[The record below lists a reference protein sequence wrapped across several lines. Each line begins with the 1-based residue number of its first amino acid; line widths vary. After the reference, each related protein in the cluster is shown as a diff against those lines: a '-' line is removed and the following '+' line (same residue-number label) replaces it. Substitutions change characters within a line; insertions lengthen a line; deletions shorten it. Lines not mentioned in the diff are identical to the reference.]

1 MIPKRGHR
9 FSEKIM
15 LRQARQW
22 AALRRVTTSSRA
34 IFVGHGESHARSCAR
49 YVGRENVVTAG
60 SSSQSVALILAAA
73 LATVAET
80 ACAQAPSIAEV
91 AAYQGPD
98 RTQRLIAGAKKE
110 KSVTVYG
117 STVAEDMR
125 PVSDAFR
132 KRYGIDFQYWRASSE
147 QLVQRA
153 VNEHRAG
160 RCAVDAFATVAAE
173 LETLHRE
180 KVLIAVKTPATED
193 LAPLAFRPHGEW
205 VATRLNIFSASFN
218 TNLVKREEAP
228 RRYEDLLDPR
238 WKGRLAVEA
247 ADFDW
252 FGTIVMK
259 MGEEKGLKLFR
270 EIVATNGMSVR
281 RGHTLLANL
290 VQAGEV
296 PLALTVYSYKPE
308 QQKRE
313 GAPVEPLYL
322 KPVVALGY
330 GPAVSRCAPHPHA
343 ALLFHDFMIREGQ
356 EIMAK
361 RDMTPTNPKIRPL
374 PEGVDLTM
382 IDPVEMLDNRKKWDE
397 LWTNIVLKP
406 R

>member
-1 MIPKRGHR
+1 MTVWIA
-9 FSEKIM
+9 F
-15 LRQARQW
+15 
-22 AALRRVTTSSRA
+22 
-34 IFVGHGESHARSCAR
+34 
-49 YVGRENVVTAG
+49 
-60 SSSQSVALILAAA
+60 QSVALIALAA
-73 LATVAET
+73 LALGTTSAAAQAPTVAE
-80 ACAQAPSIAEV
+80 I

-110 KSVTVYG
+110 KAVSVYG

-132 KRYGIDFQYWRASSE
+132 ARYGLDFQYWRASSE

-153 VNEHRAG
+153 VNESRAG
-160 RCAVDAFATVAAE
+160 RCAVDGFATVAAE

-180 KVLIAVKTPATED
+180 KLLLAIKTPATDD

-205 VATRLNIFSASFN
+205 VATRLNIFSASYN

-228 RRYEDLLDPR
+228 RSYEDLINPR

-270 EIVATNGMSVR
+270 EVVKTNGMSIR

-322 KPVVALGY
+322 RPVVALAY

-343 ALLFHDFMIREGQ
+343 ALLFYDFMIREGQ

-382 IDPVEMLDNRKKWDE
+382 IDPVEMLDNRKKWDD

-406 R
+406 K

>member
-1 MIPKRGHR
+1 
-9 FSEKIM
+9 
-15 LRQARQW
+15 
-22 AALRRVTTSSRA
+22 VTLTSMMETSSKS
-34 IFVGHGESHARSCAR
+34 I
-49 YVGRENVVTAG
+49 
-60 SSSQSVALILAAA
+60 ALIVLTA
-73 LATVAET
+73 LALGVSPAL
-80 ACAQAPSIAEV
+80 AQTPTIAEL
-91 AAYQGPD
+91 AAYQGAD

-110 KSVTVYG
+110 KVVSVYG

-132 KRYGIDFQYWRASSE
+132 QRYGIDFQYWRASSE

-153 VNEHRAG
+153 VNENRAG
-160 RCAVDAFATVAAE
+160 RCTVDAFATVAAE

-180 KVLIAVKTPATED
+180 KLLIAVKTSATSD
-193 LAPLAFRPHGEW
+193 LASLAFRPHGEW
-205 VATRLNIFSASFN
+205 VATRLNIFSAAYN
-218 TNLVKREEAP
+218 TNLVKRDEVP
-228 RRYEDLLDPR
+228 RSYEDLLHPR
-238 WKGRLAVEA
+238 WKGRLAVET

-252 FGTIVMK
+252 FGTVVMK

-270 EIVATNGMSVR
+270 DIVRTNGVSVR

-308 QQKRE
+308 QQKRD

-322 KPVVALGY
+322 RPVIALGY

-343 ALLFHDFMIREGQ
+343 ALLFYDFMIREGQ

-361 RDMTPTNPKIRPL
+361 RNMTPTNPKIRPL

-382 IDPVEMLDNRKKWDE
+382 IDPAEMLDNRKKWNG
-397 LWTNIVLKP
+397 LWTNTVIKP
-406 R
+406 K

>member
-1 MIPKRGHR
+1 MPAGAI
-9 FSEKIM
+9 
-15 LRQARQW
+15 
-22 AALRRVTTSSRA
+22 ALLLTTTPA
-34 IFVGHGESHARSCAR
+34 
-49 YVGRENVVTAG
+49 
-60 SSSQSVALILAAA
+60 SSQ
-73 LATVAET
+73 TV
-80 ACAQAPSIAEV
+80 AEV
-91 AAYQGPD
+91 AAYQGHD

-132 KRYGIDFQYWRASSE
+132 KKYGIDFQYWRASSE

-153 VNEHRAG
+153 VAENRAG
-160 RCAVDAFATVAAE
+160 RCAADGFATVAAE

-180 KVLIAVKTPATED
+180 QLLLKVDTPAAAD
-193 LAPLAFRPHGEW
+193 LASLSFRPHGEW
-205 VATRLNIFSASFN
+205 VATRLNIFSAAFN
-218 TNLVKREEAP
+218 TNLVKRDEAP
-228 RRYEDLLDPR
+228 KTYEDLRDPR

-259 MGEEKGLKLFR
+259 MGEEKGVGLFR
-270 EIVATNGMSVR
+270 DIVQANGMSVR
-281 RGHTLLANL
+281 KGHTLLANL
-290 VQAGEV
+290 VAAGEV

-308 QQKRE
+308 QQKRT

-322 KPVVALGY
+322 SPVVALAY

-343 ALLFHDFMIREGQ
+343 ALLFHDFMIGEGQ

-361 RDMTPTNPKIRPL
+361 RDMTPTNPRIRPL
-374 PEGVDLTM
+374 PEGVDLTL
-382 IDPVEMLDNRKKWDE
+382 IDPAEMLDNRKKWDD
-397 LWTNIVLKP
+397 LWTNTVL
-406 R
+406 RSQ

>member
-1 MIPKRGHR
+1 
-9 FSEKIM
+9 M
-15 LRQARQW
+15 L
-22 AALRRVTTSSRA
+22 L
-34 IFVGHGESHARSCAR
+34 
-49 YVGRENVVTAG
+49 
-60 SSSQSVALILAAA
+60 AA
-73 LATVAET
+73 LALDAVDAS
-80 ACAQAPSIAEV
+80 AQKPTIADIV
-91 AAYQGPD
+91 AYQGPD

-110 KSVTVYG
+110 KSVVVYG

-132 KRYGIDFQYWRASSE
+132 RRYGLDFQYWRASSE

-153 VNEHRAG
+153 VSENRAG

-180 KVLIAVKTPATED
+180 KLLVAVGTPATAD
-193 LAPLAFRPHGEW
+193 LAPLALRPHGEW
-205 VATRLNIFSASFN
+205 VATRLNIFSASYN
-218 TNLVKREEAP
+218 TNLVKRAEVP
-228 RRYEDLLDPR
+228 RKYEDLLDPR

-252 FGTIVMK
+252 FGTVVMRL
-259 MGEEKGLKLFR
+259 GEKKGLKLFR
-270 EIVATNGMSVR
+270 DIVKTNGMSVR

-290 VQAGEV
+290 VLAGEV
-296 PLALTVYSYKPE
+296 PLALSVYSYKPE
-308 QQKRE
+308 QQKRD

-322 KPVVALGY
+322 PPVVALGY

-343 ALLFHDFMIREGQ
+343 ALLFYDFMIREGQ

-361 RDMTPTNPKIRPL
+361 RNMTPTNPKIRPL
-374 PEGVDLTM
+374 PAGVDLTM
-382 IDPVEMLDNRKKWDE
+382 IDPVEMLDNRKKWNE

-406 R
+406 K

>member
-1 MIPKRGHR
+1 VIVRSVSKS
-9 FSEKIM
+9 F
-15 LRQARQW
+15 
-22 AALRRVTTSSRA
+22 AL
-34 IFVGHGESHARSCAR
+34 
-49 YVGRENVVTAG
+49 VVLG
-60 SSSQSVALILAAA
+60 PLAFGAVPA
-73 LATVAET
+73 P
-80 ACAQAPSIAEV
+80 AQAPSIAEV

-110 KSVTVYG
+110 KSITVYG

-132 KRYGIDFQYWRASSE
+132 KKYGIDFQYWRASSE

-153 VNEHRAG
+153 VNENRAA
-160 RCAVDAFATVAAE
+160 RCAADAFATVAAE

-180 KVLIAVKTPATED
+180 QLLIAVKTPAAED

-205 VATRLNIFSASFN
+205 VATRLNIFSASYN
-218 TNLVKREEAP
+218 TNLVKRDEAP
-228 RRYEDLLDPR
+228 KSYEELRDPR

-259 MGEEKGLKLFR
+259 LGEEKGLKLFR
-270 EIVATNGMSVR
+270 DIVKTNGVSVR

-308 QQKRE
+308 QQKRD

-330 GPAVSRCAPHPHA
+330 GPALSRCAPRPHA
-343 ALLFHDFMIREGQ
+343 ALLFYDFMIREGQ

-382 IDPVEMLDNRKKWDE
+382 IDPAEMLDNRKKWDE
-397 LWTNIVLKP
+397 LWTSIVLKP
-406 R
+406 K